1 MTMEFRNWN
10 RFFDWLSKTKF
21 EPATIVDIGVA
32 TDTEELYY
40 WYPNSQYIFVE
51 PLKEFESSLQNLI
64 TRYNGNYILAAAGSY
79 NGHIEMQVS
88 VDLGGSSIFEHS
100 LVDNEKVK
108 EVLNSPP
115 MIKRTVPVYTLDS
128 IWEGFEG
135 KGPALLKIDV
145 QGGELEVLKG
155 ATNCI
160 QNFEIIILEVGLV
173 ETYKNQPVIKDYINF
188 MDEHGFAII
197 DFINAGYANNGI
209 LVETDVVFAKK
220 QGWLSENNKDWI
232 DYTAVKSWNNYK
244 GIKRNNDLT

>member
-10 RFFDWLSKTKF
+10 QFFDWLSKTKF

-51 PLKEFESSLQNLI
+51 PLKEFELSLQNLVR
-64 TRYNGNYILAAAGSY
+64 RYNGNYILAAAGSF
-79 NGHIEMQVS
+79 NGNIEIQVS
-88 VDLGGSSIFEHS
+88 ADLGGSSIFEHS
-100 LVDNEKVK
+100 QVDDEKIK
-108 EVLNSPP
+108 EVLDSPP
-115 MIKRTVPVYTLDS
+115 MIKRIVPVYTLDT

-160 QNFEIIILEVGLV
+160 QNFEIIILLLLTLLV
-173 ETYKNQPVIKDYINF
+173 NRKRIVPDEASPEIMSPHTKAISIGTCTSIAFCIK
-188 MDEHGFAII
+188 
-197 DFINAGYANNGI
+197 
-209 LVETDVVFAKK
+209 
-220 QGWLSENNKDWI
+220 
-232 DYTAVKSWNNYK
+232 
-244 GIKRNNDLT
+244 